1 MTGIERRAE
10 RALID
15 CRMAEIDEFDYAICA
30 VGGRA
35 KAHPGSAEV
44 LFHCAHGYGEF
55 YVPEELWRFGFS
67 KRRVGGLVKRIRAE
81 VAAHHARLGID
92 TSDRREFW
100 KVVAL

>member
-1 MTGIERRAE
+1 MRGIERRAE

-35 KAHPGSAEV
+35 KAHPGAAEV
-44 LFHCAHGYGEF
+44 LFHCAHGYGQF
-55 YVPEELWRFGFS
+55 YVPEDVWRSGFS
-67 KRRVGGLVKRIRAE
+67 KRRIGALVKLIRSE
-81 VAAHHARLGID
+81 VAAHHARHGID
-92 TSDRREFW
+92 TRDRREHW